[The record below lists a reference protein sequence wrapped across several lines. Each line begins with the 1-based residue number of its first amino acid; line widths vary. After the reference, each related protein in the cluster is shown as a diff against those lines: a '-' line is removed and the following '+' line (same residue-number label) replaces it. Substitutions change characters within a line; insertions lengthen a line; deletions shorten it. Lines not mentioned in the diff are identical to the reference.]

1 MINWLY
7 YLTKCILLFGKY
19 SSAHVSEMFDVL
31 RAVPSKKQQMH
42 IIVYII
48 TSLKRL
54 LRSQSN

>member
-1 MINWLY
+1 MINGLY

-19 SSAHVSEMFDVL
+19 SLAHVSEMFDVL
-31 RAVPSKKQQMH
+31 KPVPSKKQKMH

-48 TSLKRL
+48 ASFKRL